1 MNVGNIALDQLVL
14 EEFIKKY
21 LKVWLLI
28 LDFAIL
34 SNLENTWDNLLSLV

>member
-1 MNVGNIALDQLVL
+1 MKVGNIALDQLVL